1 MFQQRTK
8 HLRIYL
14 LHWNHKGKK
23 IHMDFVE
30 KLKTL
35 RKEANLTQQEVVDK
49 LYISRSLYAKYE
61 SGIATPD
68 KDILQKIALLFN
80 TSVNDLVSHE
90 ETTFMVVEEHNT
102 REKLK
107 QITLITSVVICS
119 LYIVFYF
126 IPVFQVYSY
135 KYPAPAGQQPERI
148 MTLMSSFSLLNSKG
162 MPLGNF
168 TLGFCVVEMVLSIL
182 CLTIFNKR
190 KIIVRYIAY
199 VLLALVIF
207 LIFLTV
213 AFSCGYA
220 F

>member
-1 MFQQRTK
+1 M
-8 HLRIYL
+8 
-14 LHWNHKGKK
+14 LHCVEKEN
-23 IHMDFVE
+23 MEFAE

-35 RKEANLTQQEVVDK
+35 RKDSDLTQQEVADK

-61 SGIATPD
+61 SGIAVPN
-68 KDILQKIALLFN
+68 KDILEKISLLFN
-80 TSVNDLVSHE
+80 VSVNELVSYE
-90 ETTFMVVEEHNT
+90 ETTLMVVEEHNT

-107 QITLITSVVICS
+107 NITLITSLVICA
-119 LYIVFYF
+119 IFIIFYF

-162 MPLGNF
+162 VPLGNI
-168 TLGFCVVEMVLSIL
+168 TLGFCVIEIVLSIL

-190 KIIVRYIAY
+190 KIVVRYIAY
-199 VLLALVIF
+199 INFALVVF
-207 LIFLTV
+207 LIFMTV
-213 AFSCGYA
+213 AFSCGYS

>member
-1 MFQQRTK
+1 MEFA
-8 HLRIYL
+8 
-14 LHWNHKGKK
+14 
-23 IHMDFVE
+23 E

-35 RKEANLTQQEVVDK
+35 RKDSDLTQQEVADK

-61 SGIATPD
+61 SGIAVPN
-68 KDILQKIALLFN
+68 KDILEKISLLFN
-80 TSVNDLVSHE
+80 VSVNELVSYE
-90 ETTFMVVEEHNT
+90 ETTLMVVEEHNT

-107 QITLITSVVICS
+107 NITLITSLVICA
-119 LYIVFYF
+119 IFIIFYF

-162 MPLGNF
+162 VPLGNI
-168 TLGFCVVEMVLSIL
+168 TLGFCVIEIVLSIL

-190 KIIVRYIAY
+190 KIVVRYIAY
-199 VLLALVIF
+199 INFALVVF
-207 LIFLTV
+207 LIFMTV
-213 AFSCGYA
+213 AFSCGYS